1 MTIIEIPEGYK
12 VVFVNLELQK
22 QSRKK
27 YYEANHEK
35 IKVQRA
41 KHYKERY
48 HNDEVFREKE
58 LTRIKNNI
66 LKKNSLK
73 NTENSLK
80 NAENI

>member
-1 MTIIEIPEGYK
+1 MTTIDIPKGYK
-12 VVFVNLELQK
+12 AVLINLEAQK
-22 QSRKK
+22 EAQKK

-48 HNDEVFREKE
+48 HNDEVFRQKE

-80 NAENI
+80 NTENI